1 MNVCFRMTKHLS
13 LLIVTQKKV
22 LLCNEEDKNKTN
34 KQQRY
39 LQSYEES
46 TEIRDTVRKL
56 WHLKQFTIS

>member
-46 TEIRDTVRKL
+46 TEIRGTVRKL